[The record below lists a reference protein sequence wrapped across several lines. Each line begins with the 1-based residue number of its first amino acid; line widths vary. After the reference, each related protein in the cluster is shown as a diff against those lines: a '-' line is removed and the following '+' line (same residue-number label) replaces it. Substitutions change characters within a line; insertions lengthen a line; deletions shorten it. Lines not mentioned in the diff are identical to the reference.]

1 MFKEEFPP
9 DQDWLKNFC
18 VRVDLGFLGIEKDY
32 VCKELLLPNKK
43 KKKRELSAEQKTENK
58 LLASERIYVEHA
70 IGGMKR
76 YRGRRHFNSGPRT
89 RAPKHR
95 RPYMERGLVS
105 PYLNNGEVSVIMA
118 LRLDRHIMRGALRS
132 GDSPLVVDPRRR
144 DEPVP
149 RQVLHLLDVQAGVE
163 Q

>member
-1 MFKEEFPP
+1 MILSNPRKKVLYVSRCWVGKAHDYGMFKEEFPP

-43 KKKRELSAEQKTENK
+43 KKKQELSVEQKTENK

-76 YRGRRHFNSGPRT
+76 YRILSDRLRIHDVELYNVILGVC
-89 RAPKHR
+89 A
-95 RPYMERGLVS
+95 GLWNF
-105 PYLNNGEVSVIMA
+105 YLT
-118 LRLDRHIMRGALRS
+118 H
-132 GDSPLVVDPRRR
+132 
-144 DEPVP
+144 
-149 RQVLHLLDVQAGVE
+149 
-163 Q
+163 

>member
-76 YRGRRHFNSGPRT
+76 YRILSDRLRIHDVELYNVIL
-89 RAPKHR
+89 
-95 RPYMERGLVS
+95 GLVFTWS
-105 PYLNNGEVSVIMA
+105 LSSLLGSVKDQGLLVFEVFGEFRRIFEFT
-118 LRLDRHIMRGALRS
+118 LRQTTC
-132 GDSPLVVDPRRR
+132 RR
-144 DEPVP
+144 
-149 RQVLHLLDVQAGVE
+149 
-163 Q
+163 

>member
-32 VCKELLLPNKK
+32 ACKELLLPNKK
-43 KKKRELSAEQKTENK
+43 KKKQELSAEQKTENK

-76 YRGRRHFNSGPRT
+76 YRILSDRLRIHDVELYNVILGVC
-89 RAPKHR
+89 A
-95 RPYMERGLVS
+95 GLWNF
-105 PYLNNGEVSVIMA
+105 YLT
-118 LRLDRHIMRGALRS
+118 H
-132 GDSPLVVDPRRR
+132 
-144 DEPVP
+144 
-149 RQVLHLLDVQAGVE
+149 
-163 Q
+163 